1 MPSASRSRLRA
12 PRAITALVCSLAIA
26 VTGLGATLPAA
37 AATGTGSSGG
47 GTPPAKSSGA
57 AAGKP
62 SDHTV
67 TLITGDRVN
76 VRTLAGGKQAV
87 DVETVTPGAGYR
99 TLVVKGDLLVIPD
112 VAQRYLAAGVL
123 DRDLFNVTRLIAD
136 GYDDAH
142 VKATPV
148 ILELQKGPQLFDAG
162 AAVPGIDV
170 VAPLHSIDG
179 AAASADH
186 TTAAATWTALTTGP
200 APFSDK
206 PALAGGIA
214 AIHLDGKVK
223 ATLDSSVPWIGA
235 PQAWAKGLTGT
246 GVTVAVLD
254 TGYDDTHPDLAG
266 RVLGTSTSF
275 VPGEEVASDPNGHGT
290 HVASTIAGTGAADG
304 GTHRGVADGADLL
317 VGKVLGADGSG
328 QDSWVI
334 AGMEW
339 AAAHASIVS
348 MSLSSSV
355 PSDGSDLMDQALND
369 LSASTG
375 ALFVVAAG
383 NDGAPEHM
391 GSPGSAADALTVGSV
406 DDPSGAL
413 SWFSNMGPLA
423 RSGALKPD
431 IVAPGNDITAA
442 RSADSPGEGSY
453 ITMSGTSMATP
464 HIAGA
469 AAIVKQQHP
478 EYTGTQ
484 LRAALVSSARD
495 LGLTSYQAGTGVVDI
510 ATAVDTPVI
519 ASGSGDFGMLSWGAT
534 PAPVTRK
541 VEYTNRTAQPVTVAL
556 SASFR
561 DTTPGAGGSDD
572 SAALTLDAKTL
583 DIPAGQ
589 TRSVS
594 ITADP
599 GAVKAGTQHSGML
612 VASVG
617 GTTVARTALGLVTE
631 SAHYDLTLTTAGFA
645 GEPLDIMP
653 TVYSFDTGDYY
664 FPEVWGQTT
673 MRLPAGR
680 YAVTAF
686 MDVNRTPDTLAN
698 VYVGDPSLSLT
709 SDKTVAFDARKAKQ
723 VTVDVGKKG
732 LEQLV
737 RRMDISVDGFQNGAL
752 EPVWIDEMWA
762 QPMDAPSA
770 KHFDFTTRWRL
781 THARLDLT
789 IGSTALD
796 VIPQY
801 GATPLEGPLKSTAV
815 AAGDGSPEALAAA
828 GAAGQVAVVTRSSS
842 ITTMQQSAN
851 AAAAGVKLL
860 VIADDAD
867 GEFSEWVGADDYTTK
882 VGIPVAGISG
892 VQGRALLADLAKH
905 PRRSVDATGEPYSSE
920 VWDLVRYSDGR
931 VPSDLTYRP
940 GKLARVDTTFYG
952 KKGDEM
958 GEFRWDFE
966 PTGVYGVGLPML
978 TERGLVRTD
987 WVDSS
992 VGWSQSMAT
1001 NVGSWEIRDVLRH
1014 YKAGERTTASFF
1026 GPIIR
1031 PYVGRGYWAPARV
1044 GPGLSLNLPGWSDG
1058 GDVEHTGSLEM
1069 SEPVPSGTINTDLY
1083 VNGELVKQSPWP
1095 DTNYWEM
1102 PDGSSKVRA
1111 VVTTTQDGTLMASST
1126 KTVTEWDFTSTGT
1139 ADDWSN
1145 VLQPLLQAYY
1155 GVDLD
1160 ASGKAGASRTKG
1172 AAVPL
1177 RLEVGHVAGAA
1188 GSGAVK
1194 TTTVEMRVAGGT
1206 WAPVPLTLVS
1216 RDTSGPG
1223 EAPADI
1229 FAEGRAYVAAY
1240 TAALPVPDA
1249 GGWIDLRVTASDTAG
1264 NSFRQEIER
1273 AIEVSPAKGQGSRG

>member
-1 MPSASRSRLRA
+1 MPAASRSRLRG
-12 PRAITALVCSLAIA
+12 PRAITALVCATAIA
-26 VTGLGATLPAA
+26 VTGIGLSSSAT
-37 AATGTGSSGG
+37 AATGKGPSGG
-47 GTPPAKSSGA
+47 GTSPAKSA
-57 AAGKP
+57 AAASRP
-62 SDHTV
+62 ADHTV
-67 TLITGDRVN
+67 TLITGDRVH
-76 VRTLAGGKQAV
+76 VHRLAGGKQTV
-87 DVETVTPGAGYR
+87 DVDTVTPGAGYR
-99 TLVVKGDLLVIPD
+99 TVVVKGDLLVIPD

-148 ILELQKGPQLFDAG
+148 ILQLGTGPQLFDAG
-162 AAVPGIDV
+162 DAVPGIDMGV
-170 VAPLHSIDG
+170 PLHSIDG
-179 AAASADH
+179 AAATADH
-186 TTAAATWTALTTGP
+186 ADAAATWTALTTGP
-200 APFSDK
+200 STFSDK
-206 PALAGGIA
+206 PTLSGGITS
-214 AIHLDGKVK
+214 IHLDGKVR

-235 PQAWAKGLTGT
+235 PHAWAEGLTGS

-266 RVLGTSTSF
+266 RVLSTSTSF

-328 QDSWVI
+328 QDSWVL

-348 MSLSSSV
+348 MSLTSSV

-383 NDGAPEHM
+383 NDGAAEHM

-413 SWFSNMGPLA
+413 SWFSNTGPLA

-431 IVAPGNDITAA
+431 IAAPGNDITAA

-453 ITMSGTSMATP
+453 VTMSGTSMATP
-464 HIAGA
+464 HVAGA
-469 AAIVKQQHP
+469 AALVKQQHP
-478 EYTGTQ
+478 EYTGAQ
-484 LRAALVSSARD
+484 LRAAVVSSAKD
-495 LGLTSYQAGTGVVDI
+495 VGLSSYQAGTGALDV

-519 ASGSGDFGMLSWGAT
+519 ASGSGDFGMLSFGAT
-534 PAPVTRK
+534 PTPVTRK
-541 VEYTNRTAQPVTVAL
+541 VEYANRTAQPVRVAL
-556 SASFR
+556 SASFL
-561 DTTPGAGGSDD
+561 DSTPGAGGSDD
-572 SAALTLDAKTL
+572 SRALTLDAKTL

-612 VASVG
+612 IASVDG
-617 GTTVARTALGLVTE
+617 APVARTALGLVTE
-631 SAHYDLTLTTAGFA
+631 SERYDLTLTATGFA
-645 GEPLDIMP
+645 GEALDAFP
-653 TVYSFDTGDYY
+653 TLYNFDTGDYY
-664 FPEVWGQTT
+664 FPEVSGT
-673 MRLPAGR
+673 MTLRLPAGR
-680 YAVTAF
+680 YSVTAF
-686 MDVNRTPDTLAN
+686 MDANRTPDTLAN
-698 VYVGDPSLSLT
+698 VFVGDPSFTLKA
-709 SDKTVAFDARKAKQ
+709 DRTVALDARTATQ

-737 RRMDISVDGFQNGAL
+737 RRMDISVDGFSNGAL

-770 KHFDFTTRWRL
+770 KHVDFTTRWRL
-781 THARLDLT
+781 THARLDLA
-789 IGSTALD
+789 IGGTALD

-801 GATPLEGPLKSTAV
+801 GSTPLEGRLQSTAV
-815 AAGDGSPEALAAA
+815 AAGDGSPAALAAA
-828 GAAGQVAVVTRSSS
+828 QAGGQVAVVTRSSS
-842 ITTMQQSAN
+842 ATVMQQAAN

-860 VIADDAD
+860 VIANDAD
-867 GEFSEWVGADDYTTK
+867 GEFSEYVGTEDGAT
-882 VGIPVAGISG
+882 VGIPVVGISG

-920 VWDLVRYSDGR
+920 VWDLVRYSDGG

-952 KKGDEM
+952 KKGDPIS
-958 GEFRWDFE
+958 EFRWDIE
-966 PTGVYGVGLPML
+966 PTGVYGFGLPMPM
-978 TERGLVRTD
+978 ERGVVRTD
-987 WVDSS
+987 WVDPS
-992 VGWSQSMAT
+992 VAWSQSTSTM
-1001 NVGSWEIRDVLRH
+1001 VGGWVIRDVLRH
-1014 YKAGERTTASFF
+1014 YTGGDRTAAAFY
-1026 GPIIR
+1026 GPVIR
-1031 PYVGRGYWAPARV
+1031 PYVGQGYWAPARV
-1044 GPGLSLNLPGWSDG
+1044 GPGLSLNIPGWSDG
-1058 GDVEHTGSLEM
+1058 GDALHTGSLEM
-1069 SEPVPSGTINTDLY
+1069 SEPVPSGTISTDLY
-1083 VNGELVKQSPWP
+1083 VNGELVKQSSWP

-1102 PDGSSKVRA
+1102 PDGSSTVRA
-1111 VVTTTQDGTLMASST
+1111 VVTTTQDGTLMPSST

-1139 ADDWSN
+1139 SDDWSN
-1145 VLQPLLQAYY
+1145 VLQPLIQAYY

-1160 ASGKAGASRTKG
+1160 ASGTAGANRKKG
-1172 AAVPL
+1172 AALPL
-1177 RLEVGHVAGAA
+1177 RLELGHLAGAA
-1188 GSGAVK
+1188 GSGAI
-1194 TTTVEMRVAGGT
+1194 TTTTAEMRVAGGT

-1223 EAPADI
+1223 EPPTDI

-1240 TAALPVPDA
+1240 SAALPVPDA

-1273 AIEVSPAKGQGSRG
+1273 AIEVSPAPGQGSRG